1 MIYMC
6 LQCDGFTQATATPTC
21 GTCQIPA
28 APYKLWSEYSGG
40 TLHSITN
47 FNPSCRA
54 VSFDLHV
61 CPSKNAIYVVAKCRF
76 TFARGPT
83 GTDWNET
90 RKARFLKRIQSAVGL
105 WDARQAFTRT
115 ITAGAATYYAYFF
128 IDLVSSGGHYTLTV
142 NSSAAP
148 RRLTGDGELSDD
160 AGALLLP
167 GGGIVVPAGKLGS
180 MRGAPGH
187 GTNRKIG
194 GFLNEYAAHTGIKDT
209 TVNPNIYVNT
219 VAHEWGHMI
228 GLPDEYDAY
237 PNTFDTANLGA
248 GRVNRGAHNADKD
261 KGVAYWVE
269 LLGQFGL
276 ASPAWGHVGDDS
288 IMRTVDTQAAAFRQ
302 RHHVTVL
309 EGLQYLSARTSLG
322 GTWSM

>member
-1 MIYMC
+1 MVYMC
-6 LQCDGFTQATATPTC
+6 LQCDAFTVATGTPTC

-28 APYKLWSEYSGG
+28 APYKLWSEYRGG
-40 TLHSITN
+40 TLYSITH

-61 CPSKNAIYVVAKCRF
+61 CPSKNAIYVVARCSF
-76 TFARGPT
+76 TFVRGPT
-83 GTDWNET
+83 GTDWTDT
-90 RKARFLKRIQSAVGL
+90 RKTRFLKRIQAAVGL
-105 WDARQAFTRT
+105 WDARQTFTRT
-115 ITAGAATYYAYFF
+115 LTGGTATYHAYHF
-128 IDLVSSGGHYTLTV
+128 IDLVSSGGHYNLTV
-142 NSSAAP
+142 NSAP
-148 RRLTGDGELSDD
+148 APQRLNGGATLSNTTGM
-160 AGALLLP
+160 LLLP
-167 GGGIVVPAGKLGS
+167 SGGVVVPAGKLGN
-180 MRGAPGH
+180 MRGNPEH

-194 GFLNEYAAHTGIKDT
+194 GFLNEYAAHSAVKDT
-209 TVNPNIYVNT
+209 AVNPPVYVNT

-248 GRVNRGAHNADKD
+248 GRVNRGQLNADKD

-269 LLGQFGL
+269 LLGKFGL
-276 ASPAWGHVGDDS
+276 TSPAWGHAGDDS
-288 IMRTVDTQAAAFRQ
+288 IMRTVDIQAAAFRP

-309 EGLQYLSARTSLG
+309 EGLQYLSARTDLG